1 MFDQGDRRPFA
12 VSAEAAFGP
21 ARTGREDAELAIS
34 MLGPA
39 AAKLV
44 PTATAMHFGRWLGWP
59 DWLREGTSLT
69 CSGPLPAKL
78 SLADDLVIIANI
90 IDQGHGFALVERML
104 FSPRPV
110 MGTTGALSL
119 LHAPNMG
126 LALTSILRAMEA
138 QNPFLDIRIE
148 HTADET
154 LVIFRPPWPMGPL
167 FRFAA
172 IAGLALVYRA
182 LESMEFNDLGAIT
195 LETGLTEVPEAQGLL
210 EKFGCAV
217 EPSAGRECLRFPKS
231 WETRS
236 NLHHD
241 PMVWAMAQMRLAE
254 LENDVGDPDVVRA
267 VRSFIVEM
275 IEEQQRVPRIKQAA
289 AHLGLSTRT
298 IVRLLAK
305 HGTSFHT
312 LVDEERKARALMA
325 LADPAVA
332 LAEVALRLGFND
344 MSSFG
349 RSVRQWF
356 GDTPG
361 NLRKAWSR
369 KSVVPS

>member
-12 VSAEAAFGP
+12 VSVEAAFGP
-21 ARTGREDAELAIS
+21 GRTGREDATLAIG

-59 DWLREGTSLT
+59 EWLREGTSLT
-69 CSGPLPAKL
+69 CSGPLPAKI
-78 SLADDLVIIANI
+78 SLADDLVIIGNI
-90 IDQGHGFALVERML
+90 IDQGHGFALIERML
-104 FSPRPV
+104 SAPRPV

-119 LHAPNMG
+119 LHAPDAG
-126 LALTSILRAMEA
+126 LAITSILRAMAA
-138 QNPFLDIRIE
+138 QNSFLDIRID
-148 HTADET
+148 HADDET
-154 LVIFRPPWPMGPL
+154 LVIIQPALPMGPL

-172 IAGLALVYRA
+172 IAGLALVFRA
-182 LESMEFNDLGAIT
+182 LDSMEVGDHTAIT
-195 LETGLTEVPEAQGLL
+195 LETGLTEVPQAQGLL
-210 EKFGCAV
+210 DKFGCTI

-231 WETRS
+231 WETTS

-254 LENDVGDPDVVRA
+254 LVNDVGGPDIVRA
-267 VRSFIVEM
+267 VRSFIVAM
-275 IEEQQRVPRIKQAA
+275 IDEQHRVPRIKQAA

-312 LVDEERKARALMA
+312 LVDEERKARAQMA
-325 LADPAVA
+325 LADPTVA
-332 LAEVALRLGFND
+332 LAEVAQRLGFSD

-369 KSVVPS
+369 KSAVPS

>member
-21 ARTGREDAELAIS
+21 GRTGREDAELAIS

-69 CSGPLPAKL
+69 CCGPLPAKL
-78 SLADDLVIIANI
+78 SLADDLVIIGNI
-90 IDQGHGFALVERML
+90 IDQGHGFELVERIL

-119 LHAPNMG
+119 LHAPNTG
-126 LALTSILRAMEA
+126 LAVTSIVRAMA
-138 QNPFLDIRIE
+138 TQNPFLDIRID
-148 HTADET
+148 HADDET
-154 LVIFRPPWPMGPL
+154 LVIIQPAWPMGPL

-182 LESMEFNDLGAIT
+182 LESMEFSDYAAIT

-210 EKFGCAV
+210 EKFGCTV
-217 EPSAGRECLRFPKS
+217 QPFAGRECLRFPKS
-231 WETRS
+231 WETS
-236 NLHHD
+236 NNLHHD

-254 LENDVGDPDVVRA
+254 LVNDVGGPDIVRA

-275 IEEQQRVPRIKQAA
+275 IVEQQRVPRIKQAA
-289 AHLGLSTRT
+289 AHLGLSART

-305 HGTSFHT
+305 HGTSFHR
-312 LVDEERKARALMA
+312 LVDEERKARALLA
-325 LADPAVA
+325 LADPSVA
-332 LAEVALRLGFND
+332 LVDVAVRLGFSD

-361 NLRKAWSR
+361 NLRKALSR

>member
-12 VSAEAAFGP
+12 VSAKATFGP
-21 ARTGREDAELAIS
+21 GRTGREDAELAIS
-34 MLGPA
+34 MLGTA

-78 SLADDLVIIANI
+78 SLADDLVIIGNI

-119 LHAPNMG
+119 LHAPNTG
-126 LALTSILRAMEA
+126 LAVTSILQAMAA

-148 HTADET
+148 RSADET
-154 LVIFRPPWPMGPL
+154 LVIFLPPWPMGPL

-182 LESMEFNDLGAIT
+182 LESMEFSDLAAIT

-210 EKFGCAV
+210 EKFGCTVA
-217 EPSAGRECLRFPKS
+217 PAAGHECLRFPTN
-231 WETRS
+231 WETIT

-254 LENDVGDPDVVRA
+254 IVNDADGPDIVRA
-267 VRSFIVEM
+267 VRSFILEM

-312 LVDEERKARALMA
+312 LVDEERKARTLVA
-325 LADPAVA
+325 LADPAVT
-332 LAEVALRLGFND
+332 LAEVAQRLGFSD